1 MRILLET
8 SSEHI
13 LYFQERKK
21 LGVLKSVPVMDQEQN
36 QRSGGSSQRP
46 EQENQHHLGGQ
57 HPSPYRRAPLD
68 PNQSIAMSTTAR
80 PLGGQ
85 HQNFQANAQQV
96 GPHGNQQIP
105 GYPHQ
110 PLPGM
115 MPSHFPPTNSF
126 GVGPTAGGQLG
137 HPQLGHPSQ
146 SYQPQPQPQSQSQPS
161 FGYLPQMTTNVPQQ
175 FATMQT
181 PHIPLIPT
189 RVSAD
194 RPIVK
199 LSLGLIDTYKRI
211 NDRYYNDQTNN
222 TPRTTRPEPGS
233 RGGVRNNGW
242 DDEHYDYIIKRG
254 ELIGN
259 RYEIQERIGKGS
271 FGQVVRAYDTAK
283 KEVVAI
289 KIIKS
294 KAPFLAQ
301 AGTEID
307 ILTHLKRKDP
317 QDQNNIVKLLS
328 TFMHR
333 QHQCLVFEMLSLN
346 LYELLKNTQ
355 FEGVSLNLIRK
366 FAKQILKSLQFLKHR
381 DVDVIHCDLKPE
393 NILLRHPKRSGV
405 KVIDF
410 GSSCLS
416 NNQMYSYIQS
426 RFYRSPEVLL
436 SLPYS
441 TAIDMWSLGCILV
454 EMHTGEP
461 LFSGQDPV
469 DQMQKIVKILGIV
482 PHDVIESME
491 DEKRKDYNFERSLDG
506 SWVLGRKKD
515 QNERIV
521 PSTDPKTSLKEIFR
535 NKKGSTE
542 VQKNI
547 NEYDIFIDLIYK
559 MLTFRPDERIKPDD
573 ALRHPFIFTAEHS
586 SRTIVGSSA

>member
-1 MRILLET
+1 MQTFFLDS

-13 LYFQERKK
+13 LHCQERKK
-21 LGVLKSVPVMDQEQN
+21 LGVLKSVMDQEQN
-36 QRSGGSSQRP
+36 QRSAGSQQRP

-57 HPSPYRRAPLD
+57 HPSPYRRVPLA
-68 PNQSIAMSTTAR
+68 PNQSIAMSTTTR

-85 HQNFQANAQQV
+85 HQNFPANTQQS
-96 GPHGNQQIP
+96 GPHGNQQMP

-115 MPSHFPPTNSF
+115 MPSHFPPTHPF
-126 GVGPTAGGQLG
+126 GAGPTAGGQLG
-137 HPQLGHPSQ
+137 HSQLGHPSQ
-146 SYQPQPQPQSQSQPS
+146 SYQPQPS
-161 FGYLPQMTTNVPQQ
+161 FGYLPQMTNLTQQ

-181 PHIPLIPT
+181 PHIQPIPT
-189 RVSAD
+189 RVPSE

-199 LSLGLIDTYKRI
+199 LSLCLIDTYKRI

-222 TPRTTRPEPGS
+222 PPRTTRPEPGS

-242 DDEHYDYIIKRG
+242 DDENYDYIIKRG

-317 QDQNNIVKLLS
+317 HDQNNIGKFLNSVQIFSRVDIIVSNFMVFLNPIKLFTIIVKLLS

-469 DQMQKIVKILGIV
+469 DQMQKIVKV
-482 PHDVIESME
+482 S
-491 DEKRKDYNFERSLDG
+491 
-506 SWVLGRKKD
+506 
-515 QNERIV
+515 
-521 PSTDPKTSLKEIFR
+521 
-535 NKKGSTE
+535 
-542 VQKNI
+542 
-547 NEYDIFIDLIYK
+547 
-559 MLTFRPDERIKPDD
+559 
-573 ALRHPFIFTAEHS
+573 
-586 SRTIVGSSA
+586 